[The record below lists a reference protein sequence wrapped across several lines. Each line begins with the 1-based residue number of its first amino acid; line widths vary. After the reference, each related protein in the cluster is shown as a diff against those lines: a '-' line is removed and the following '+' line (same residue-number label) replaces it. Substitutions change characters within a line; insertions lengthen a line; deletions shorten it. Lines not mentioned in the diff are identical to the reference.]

1 MEHRDIILTGF
12 HHIYNPETKEHTEI
26 EKGCDSFTFKAI
38 LKNNKIEEPKK
49 SRIIFTNANYM
60 SYKGISL
67 NKIYLL
73 EKLQY
78 FAGGMFR
85 VHYGIV
91 NDFGEKKFYP
101 SGAFSFFNDDF

>member
-1 MEHRDIILTGF
+1 MEHKNIILTRF
-12 HHIYNPETKEHTEI
+12 YKIYDSETKKHIEI
-26 EKGCDSFTFKAI
+26 EKESGSFTFNGI
-38 LKNNKIEEPKK
+38 LNSTKIEEPKK
-49 SRIIFTNANYM
+49 SRIIFTNANYI

-78 FAGGMFR
+78 SAGGMFR

-101 SGAFSFFNDDF
+101 SGAFSFFDDDF